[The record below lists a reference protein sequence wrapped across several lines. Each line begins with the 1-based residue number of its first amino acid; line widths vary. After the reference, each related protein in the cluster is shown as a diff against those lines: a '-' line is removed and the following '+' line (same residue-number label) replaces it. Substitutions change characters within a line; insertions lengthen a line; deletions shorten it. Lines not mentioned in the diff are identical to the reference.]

1 MESPKITISPHEETF
16 SSRSE
21 EEFGKEKTSVMEYS
35 DNSTSPQD
43 ESLLPKGDIV
53 TEPEEPYA
61 IDSTADSDVEKET
74 YPQSPRETIPSAM
87 EEDYTMEYNK
97 DNTSPPNQPFQ
108 PEEDI
113 PIVTENKDTYAMHS
127 DNDNNSD
134 NESISPVRAVQDVT
148 KTSPVLKS
156 NDEDSNSREELSSS
170 RDDFLTGQA
179 SAAEEALVDN
189 DMPTTPD
196 MGGTRF
202 EDNASPV
209 ISEREQPSPIETD
222 HSVPETTYPMED
234 PFVDVPSAESPTVA
248 ERTAP
253 TLRETAPSTNTTP
266 VKQRTPA
273 RKRTPYTPKN
283 PVRVKTPARERTS
296 PLAERTPAAPPKI
309 PVLAPQV
316 TDKQSRLE
324 RARAVRESRE
334 ARLKEKGGEMEKTL
348 ATTGKGAI
356 TKMRESFT
364 KLRDNFRAELHD
376 LRSYQ
381 PSSDADEPS
390 PNADEAPNKAAV
402 SVIFLL
408 GSYIF
413 LLVTICGLAATS
425 VFPFLNRFVF

>member
-1 MESPKITISPHEETF
+1 MELPKITISPHEETF

-156 NDEDSNSREELSSS
+156 NDEDSNSREELFSS

-189 DMPTTPD
+189 DMPRKPD

-234 PFVDVPSAESPTVA
+234 PFVDVPS
-248 ERTAP
+248 
-253 TLRETAPSTNTTP
+253 
-266 VKQRTPA
+266 
-273 RKRTPYTPKN
+273 
-283 PVRVKTPARERTS
+283 
-296 PLAERTPAAPPKI
+296 AERTPAAPPKI

-390 PNADEAPNKAAV
+390 SNADEAPNKAAV